1 MSFFKLGIGFMYRF
15 SKSVSSLRTSEIR
28 DLMSLA
34 TRPDIIS
41 FAGGMPG
48 NELFP
53 VDEIDEIYRN
63 LPLGAKQT
71 AFQYGPT
78 PGHPPLLES
87 LKEYLRKKGMAVET
101 NRLMITTGSLQAIN
115 ILAKIFIDPND
126 TIITENPCFIGAISA
141 FKSYQAGLVGID
153 MDNEGI
159 DLSSLNRNLHKM
171 KSAPPKF
178 IYLTPYF
185 HNPAG
190 ILYTESRKK
199 EMVSVLKEHDLLL
212 IEDDAYG
219 ELYFDD
225 EARKRAIPIKTLYE
239 NELKICYTSTFS
251 KILGPGFRLGWM
263 LVPPE
268 IYEKAELSKQS
279 MDACSPNFTQV
290 LADEFLRS
298 GKMEKYIERMRIIY
312 KRRKDVMAA
321 AIRKYFPEEAVWIE
335 PRGGFY
341 IWIKIPHQIDIM
353 KVLKR
358 SIEQGSVFVVG
369 KTFDPEGKDNSH
381 FRLDYSHTPEDKIE
395 KGIQILG
402 NCLKEALK

>member
-1 MSFFKLGIGFMYRF
+1 MNRF

-28 DLMSLA
+28 DLMGLA

-53 VDEIDEIYRN
+53 VEDIDEIYNHLPPDVKRN
-63 LPLGAKQT
+63 

-78 PGHPPLLES
+78 PGYPPLLES
-87 LKEYLRKKGMAVET
+87 LKEYLRKKGMPVET

-115 ILAKIFIDPND
+115 ILGKIFIDPGD
-126 TIITENPCFIGAISA
+126 LVVTENPCFIGGISA
-141 FKSYQAGLVGID
+141 FKSYQANIAGIHLNDDGID
-153 MDNEGI
+153 VTS
-159 DLSSLNRNLHKM
+159 LSEFLDRTKSL
-171 KSAPPKF
+171 PPKF
-178 IYLTPYF
+178 LYITPNF

-190 ILYTESRKK
+190 TLYSEARKK
-199 EMVSVLKEHDLLL
+199 ELVPVLKSNDLFL

-225 EARKRAIPIKTLYE
+225 DARKRVTPMKALYE
-239 NELKICYTSTFS
+239 DDLTICYTGTFS

-263 LVPPE
+263 LVPPD
-268 IYEKAELSKQS
+268 IYQKAELCKQS

-298 GKMEKYIERMRIIY
+298 GKMEKYIQRMRAIY
-312 KRRKDVMAA
+312 KRRKDSMAA
-321 AIRKYFPEEAVWIE
+321 ALRKYVPADITWKE
-335 PRGGFY
+335 PQGGFY
-341 IWIKIPHQIDIM
+341 IWLTLPPHVDIM
-353 KVLKR
+353 EVLKL
-358 SIEQGSVFVVG
+358 SIEKGAVFVVG

-381 FRLDYSHTPEDKIE
+381 FRLAYSHTLEEKIE
-395 KGIQILG
+395 QGIKILGDCLNQILG
-402 NCLKEALK
+402 K